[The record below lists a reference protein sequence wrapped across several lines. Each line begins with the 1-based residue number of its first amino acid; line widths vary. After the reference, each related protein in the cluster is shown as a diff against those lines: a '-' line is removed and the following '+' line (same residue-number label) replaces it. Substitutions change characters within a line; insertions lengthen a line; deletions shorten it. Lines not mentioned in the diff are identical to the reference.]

1 MDVGFIGVGRMGQ
14 PMVRSL
20 VDAGHR
26 VRVWDASRHAIAE
39 AVACGAI
46 MAVGAGDAFRGD
58 AVISML
64 PNDEAIRDVFFK
76 GDLLPPA
83 GSALVHVNMAT
94 VSMQCASELA
104 ELHAT
109 QGVDYVSAPVFGR
122 PELAARR
129 EINIL
134 AAGHPDAVARVQP
147 LLDAI
152 GKKTWY
158 LGEAPGNANVA
169 KIAGTL
175 MIACAVE
182 ALGEAAALARAYQM
196 QPADLLSVVVGSLFD
211 VPTYRIYAD
220 LIGGQK
226 FEPPGFD
233 LRLAMKDARLILSAG
248 DAVNL
253 PLPFASV
260 LRDNYLDALA
270 HGDGHKDW
278 SVVTQVATRR
288 GALGTPDSK
297 PIPNNT
303 DTCV

>member
-1 MDVGFIGVGRMGQ
+1 MDVGFIGVGRMGR
-14 PMVRSL
+14 PMVRNL
-20 VDAGHR
+20 TDAGHR
-26 VRVWDASRHAIAE
+26 VRAWDASRHALEE
-39 AVACGAI
+39 AAACGAI
-46 MAVGAGDAFRGD
+46 MAASARDAFGGD

-64 PNDEAIRDVFFK
+64 PNDEAVRDVFFK

-83 GSALVHVNMAT
+83 GSSLVHVNMAT
-94 VSMQCASELA
+94 VSMQCARELA
-104 ELHAT
+104 ELHAA
-109 QGVDYVSAPVFGR
+109 QRVGYVSAPVFGR

-134 AAGHPDAVARVQP
+134 AAGNAEAVARVQP

-152 GKKTWY
+152 GKKTWH
-158 LGEAPGNANVA
+158 LGEEPSNANVT

-175 MIACAVE
+175 MIACVVE
-182 ALGEAAALARAYQM
+182 ALGEAAALARAYRM
-196 QPADLLSVVVGSLFD
+196 PPADLLNVVVRSLFE

-233 LRLAMKDARLILSAG
+233 LRLAMKDSRLILSAG

-278 SVVTQVATRR
+278 SVMTRVATRR
-288 GALGTPDSK
+288 AALDES
-297 PIPNNT
+297 
-303 DTCV
+303 